1 MRSQVAIDDVVVA
14 VPSHLS
20 ADLGGESIVLELG
33 KELYYSFDQVATRVW
48 SLILE
53 PRRVS
58 DVRDVITAEF
68 DVDAAT
74 CEKDLVSFIGSLA
87 GHGLVEVVPDDEG
100 PTP

>member
-1 MRSQVAIDDVVVA
+1 
-14 VPSHLS
+14 
-20 ADLGGESIVLELG
+20 
-33 KELYYSFDQVATRVW
+33 
-48 SLILE
+48 
-53 PRRVS
+53 
-58 DVRDVITAEF
+58 VITAEF